1 MRAAKIRTGIRNRNE
16 REAYTAGEHLVNRS
30 FTMIVRSSLRRFAA
44 GAFAAALTLG
54 GILIAHAH
62 HLA

>member
-1 MRAAKIRTGIRNRNE
+1 VKPPP
-16 REAYTAGEHLVNRS
+16 AYRVYAGDQHIDRS
-30 FTMIVRSSLRRFAA
+30 TTMIVRSSFRRFTA
-44 GAFAAALTLG
+44 GLFAAAVTLG